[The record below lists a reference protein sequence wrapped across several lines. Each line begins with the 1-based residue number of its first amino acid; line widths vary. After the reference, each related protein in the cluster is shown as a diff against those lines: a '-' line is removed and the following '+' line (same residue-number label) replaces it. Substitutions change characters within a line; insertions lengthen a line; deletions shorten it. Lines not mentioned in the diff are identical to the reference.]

1 MTNEEIITKEFQR
14 VSACLNAICIFLSE
28 EVLTDSQSKKLGDVM
43 RIAANNLTAEEQEK
57 KNNKHIKEM
66 GEFFK
71 KMEANEKHQ
80 EQ

>member
-1 MTNEEIITKEFQR
+1 MNNEEIITKEFQR

-57 KNNKHIKEM
+57 KNNKHIKDM

-71 KMEANEKHQ
+71 KMEENEKHQ
-80 EQ
+80 KQ